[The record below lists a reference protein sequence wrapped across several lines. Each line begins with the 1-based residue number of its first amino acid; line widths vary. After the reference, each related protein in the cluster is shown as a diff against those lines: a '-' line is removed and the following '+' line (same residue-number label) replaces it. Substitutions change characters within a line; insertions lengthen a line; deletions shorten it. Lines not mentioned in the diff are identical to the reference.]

1 MVIQMPP
8 ADLVERK
15 SNRGPQ
21 LTRWRGSGIADACD
35 VNGFRPRE
43 KLQTKTAGNL
53 PRKLPEI
60 AAYATGLFRNNA
72 ARDELARIVRWLRP
86 APIPAKELTMRN
98 RILAI
103 AAIAGAI
110 SVPVA
115 AQAQSD
121 TVGIVRGGSVII
133 NDDQG
138 IAVDQ
143 RPAFREYIVRERVP
157 NYTIPD
163 RVIVGGVLPET
174 GVTYYDV
181 PQTYGVTPYRYT
193 VVNGRT
199 VLVEPRTRRIVQV
212 VE

>member
-1 MVIQMPP
+1 M
-8 ADLVERK
+8 
-15 SNRGPQ
+15 
-21 LTRWRGSGIADACD
+21 
-35 VNGFRPRE
+35 
-43 KLQTKTAGNL
+43 
-53 PRKLPEI
+53 
-60 AAYATGLFRNNA
+60 
-72 ARDELARIVRWLRP
+72 RDELGPLERFSREEKRVKQKSR
-86 APIPAKELTMRN
+86 KTEYSMRN

-103 AAIAGAI
+103 AAIAAAI
-110 SVPVA
+110 GTPIA
-115 AQAQSD
+115 AQAQS
-121 TVGIVRGGSVII
+121 TVGVVRGGTVIV
-133 NDDQG
+133 DDNEG

-199 VLVEPRTRRIVQV
+199 VLVEPRSRRIVQV